1 MASLKKKFGLRLKAI
16 RTDRGMTQ
24 EQLAELLDVTID
36 TISKIE
42 RGVHGPRFELLE
54 KIARA
59 LRAPVNVFFLF

>member
-1 MASLKKKFGLRLKAI
+1 MASLKKKFGLRLKTI
-16 RTDRGMTQ
+16 RTDRGLTQ

-36 TISKIE
+36 TVSKME

-59 LRAPVNVFFLF
+59 LRTPVNVFFQF